1 MNRRNPPLDIDHFGD
16 EADDASPRSRHCRCE
31 SRSAETMVA
40 PAAAAAAPFTLDADV
55 NDEDD
60 G

>member
-16 EADDASPRSRHCRCE
+16 EADDASPRSRHCHWE
-31 SRSAETMVA
+31 SPSVETTVV
-40 PAAAAAAPFTLDADV
+40 AAAAAAFALDADV